1 MRQGSLLG
9 GNTQGVGRGH
19 HSTPRVPL
27 PGPLPLTAEGSR
39 PHIRPAPRD
48 GVPMDQATSTQWNPF
63 YFGLTGS
70 CHLLASAGP
79 LHCPPPAERP
89 APTHFPPLFQAHQ
102 PLLQAV
108 PSQDSGLLV
117 ARAFGSCVCHDPP
130 LFYTLASPS
139 PRAAPGFPGHRGQH
153 MLLDGPRPFIVSAP
167 PNPSVQR
174 DWLQAQLLQPLLG
187 QGPSSWASPPA
198 PLPRPTAPSTPLAA
212 PPVPLT
218 QAQASRRPP
227 PSVALPPTAQPH
239 CLSKAAHEEAKHKH
253 RSARGT
259 AAVDASGTHKDK
271 LARPSQPAPRMA
283 STPLFAGGTSRRL
296 QGETAPPPQTF

>member
-1 MRQGSLLG
+1 MAAVSVMTPHSSTRWPALRLAQPQASLG
-9 GNTQGVGRGH
+9 IEA
-19 HSTPRVPL
+19 STCFWTV
-27 PGPLPLTAEGSR
+27 PGPLLFLLPQIPAFKETGFR
-39 PHIRPAPRD
+39 P
-48 GVPMDQATSTQWNPF
+48 N
-63 YFGLTGS
+63 S
-70 CHLLASAGP
+70 CSLS
-79 LHCPPPAERP
+79 
-89 APTHFPPLFQAHQ
+89 
-102 PLLQAV
+102 
-108 PSQDSGLLV
+108 S
-117 ARAFGSCVCHDPP
+117 ARA
-130 LFYTLASPS
+130 
-139 PRAAPGFPGHRGQH
+139 RAHGPVHQH
-153 MLLDGPRPFIVSAP
+153 LC
-167 PNPSVQR
+167 
-174 DWLQAQLLQPLLG
+174 LG
-187 QGPSSWASPPA
+187 
-198 PLPRPTAPSTPLAA
+198 LRNPSTPLAA